1 MKKFLAGVGWFIIIL
16 FILYFSF
23 VVISKEFLA
32 LFNLSWETINS
43 IIVIGTPFI
52 IILSIPITILLLRR
66 GFFAPGEVRMKQF
79 KIFVNSEGKTEAVK
93 IGWSWPAFFFNII
106 WVLVKKMYL
115 LGIVLLAA
123 IIAFGLVLGLVLG
136 LVIGDVIIMFLNIVV
151 SIIFGAYGNRWRET
165 NLQERGFELKDTV
178 SATTPEN
185 AMSLYLKEKT
195 S

>member
-1 MKKFLAGVGWFIIIL
+1 LKKFFAGVGWYIAIL
-16 FILYFSF
+16 FVLYFSF
-23 VVISKEFLA
+23 VVISKEFLV

-52 IILSIPITILLLRR
+52 IILSIPITIILVRR
-66 GFFAPGEVRMKQF
+66 GFFRPDSEKKARMKQF

-93 IGWSWPAFFFNII
+93 IGWSWPAFFLNII

-123 IIAFGLVLGLVLG
+123 IIVFGLVVGLV
-136 LVIGDVIIMFLNIVV
+136 VGDVIIMVLNIVV

-165 NLQERGFELKDTV
+165 NLQERGFELKETV

-185 AMSLYLKEKT
+185 AMSLFLEEST